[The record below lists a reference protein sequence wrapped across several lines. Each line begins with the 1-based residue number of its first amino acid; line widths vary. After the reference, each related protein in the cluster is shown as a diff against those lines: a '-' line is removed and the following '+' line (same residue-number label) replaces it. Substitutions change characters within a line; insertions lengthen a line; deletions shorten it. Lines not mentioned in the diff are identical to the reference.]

1 METNVATP
9 LFKEPTNVEVIKEIY
24 IDIDP
29 VMPMSTIVENYLQPT
44 PPTTCV
50 EPSRTWQRMRAQARK
65 KKKPIVKTMKNI
77 ALLLPACA
85 TVVIGQEKVYVTV
98 IVSPEEVT
106 TTKSMSTTWKNN
118 TYALLLTCV
127 IVITTPSPA
136 NYATIALKSSLLV

>member
-50 EPSRTWQRMRAQARK
+50 EPSRT
-65 KKKPIVKTMKNI
+65 
-77 ALLLPACA
+77 
-85 TVVIGQEKVYVTV
+85 
-98 IVSPEEVT
+98 
-106 TTKSMSTTWKNN
+106 
-118 TYALLLTCV
+118 
-127 IVITTPSPA
+127 
-136 NYATIALKSSLLV
+136 